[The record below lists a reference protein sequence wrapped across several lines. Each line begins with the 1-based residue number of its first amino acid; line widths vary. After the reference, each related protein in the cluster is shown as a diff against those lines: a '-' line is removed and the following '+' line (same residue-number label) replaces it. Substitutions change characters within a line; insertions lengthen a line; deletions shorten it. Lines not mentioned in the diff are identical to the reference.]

1 MGLFDGINNPW
12 APGGQMASR
21 LPWAQAGHS
30 YGWGHGNE
38 FFHPKTKEQ
47 IQKEAMLQ
55 LAILAAVLVAPA
67 IVDAG
72 GGAGA
77 SAKKVAKKS
86 TLRKFCS
93 FIVMILMWQMTFSQ
107 WSFNDFRCISN
118 RTIEFEIVRTS
129 LQLQQNNTVTP
140 SKYRYV
146 VRSNDCIDSL
156 DQTRIKFMVDNF
168 QNLEYDWGFNI
179 TLYSYFGRDAYLI
192 MNSTPNEW
200 RVLGK
205 ADDWAYWKKEITKR
219 ID

>member
-1 MGLFDGINNPW
+1 
-12 APGGQMASR
+12 
-21 LPWAQAGHS
+21 
-30 YGWGHGNE
+30 
-38 FFHPKTKEQ
+38 
-47 IQKEAMLQ
+47 MLQ

>member
-1 MGLFDGINNPW
+1 
-12 APGGQMASR
+12 MASR

-93 FIVMILMWQMTFSQ
+93 FIVMILMWQMTILILIQSKWITGDIIKVMQ
-107 WSFNDFRCISN
+107 VQKD
-118 RTIEFEIVRTS
+118 IVVIQIVF
-129 LQLQQNNTVTP
+129 LKIIP
-140 SKYRYV
+140 
-146 VRSNDCIDSL
+146 
-156 DQTRIKFMVDNF
+156 M
-168 QNLEYDWGFNI
+168 
-179 TLYSYFGRDAYLI
+179 
-192 MNSTPNEW
+192 
-200 RVLGK
+200 LGL
-205 ADDWAYWKKEITKR
+205 
-219 ID
+219 